1 MTEQHHRL
9 DGRSTHYADAEGN
22 TVAKIDNGPGFA
34 AWTLLSAAG
43 LSLVVASFVWSTW
56 LVIPG
61 ALLALFGV
69 SQSHPYKQYTHWY
82 GLVVA
87 VMAIGSPLLHLLH
100 LLGAAG
106 GFLGR

>member
-1 MTEQHHRL
+1 MTERHRL
-9 DGRSTHYADAEGN
+9 DGRSTHYTDADGT
-22 TVAKIDNGPGFA
+22 TVAKLEGTRGFL

-43 LSLVVASFVWSTW
+43 LSLVVASFTGQGW

-61 ALLALFGV
+61 VALALFGV
-69 SQSHPYKQYTHWY
+69 SQSHPYQQYTHWY

-87 VMAIGSPLLHLLH
+87 VLAIGGPLLHLLH

-106 GFLGR
+106 RFLGR

>member
-1 MTEQHHRL
+1 MTEPHHRL

-22 TVAKIDNGPGFA
+22 TVAKTDNGPVFA

-43 LSLVVASFVWSTW
+43 LSLVVASFPWQTW

-61 ALLALFGV
+61 TLLALFAV

-82 GLVVA
+82 GLIVAVVA
-87 VMAIGSPLLHLLH
+87 IGGPLLQLLH
-100 LLGAAG
+100 LLGAAD
-106 GFLGR
+106 GFLSR

>member
-1 MTEQHHRL
+1 MAEQHHRL
-9 DGRSTHYADAEGN
+9 DGRSAHYVDAEGN
-22 TVAKIDNGPGFA
+22 TVAKADNGSAFA

-43 LSLVVASFVWSTW
+43 LSLVVASFTWQTW

-61 ALLALFGV
+61 ALLALFAV

-82 GLVVA
+82 GLMVAVVA
-87 VMAIGSPLLHLLH
+87 IGGALLHLLH
-100 LLGAAG
+100 LLGAAD